1 MKIVKEFSRFAHEYN
16 RHNVIQSEV
25 AKRLVSM
32 LPKDNYKKILD
43 LGSGAGAVYRN
54 LIEHHIAVHEFIAF
68 DFSEEMLRLH
78 PNDNNIK
85 KICLD
90 FNQIDSFSSYRVHEF
105 DTIISASA
113 LQWSEN
119 LSDVLSSIAHLAD
132 EYYFAFFTAKTFS
145 TLHRTA
151 GIESPIY
158 TKESIERALKKFYD
172 YEMDEVA
179 YHLNFDSVHEM
190 FRYIK
195 RSGVSGG
202 TGQLSYKQMK
212 RLMHTYPLDYL
223 EFEVLFV
230 KAIPNIEKN
239 SFFQ

>member
-32 LPKDNYKKILD
+32 LAKDNYRKVLD
-43 LGSGAGAVYRN
+43 LGSGSGAVYKN
-54 LIEHHIAVHEFIAF
+54 MTEHHIHFNEFIAF
-68 DFSEEMLRLH
+68 DFSEEMLSLH
-78 PNDNNIK
+78 PSAGNIK

-90 FNQIDSFSSYRVHEF
+90 FNQTDSFESYANNEF
-105 DTIISASA
+105 DLVISASA

-119 LSDVLSSIAHLAD
+119 LSNVLSSISHLAP

-145 TLHRTA
+145 TLHQTA
-151 GIESPIY
+151 GIESPIH
-158 TKESIERALKKFYD
+158 TKESIENALKKYYD
-172 YEMDEVA
+172 YEMDEA
-179 YHLNFDSVHEM
+179 EYHLNFNSVHEM
-190 FRYIK
+190 LRYIK

-202 TGQLSYKQMK
+202 SGQLSYKQMK
-212 RLMHTYPLDYL
+212 QLMSMYPLEYL

-230 KAIPNIEKN
+230 KAIPKGL
-239 SFFQ
+239 

>member
-1 MKIVKEFSRFAHEYN
+1 MKIVKEFSRFAHEYD

-32 LPKDNYKKILD
+32 LPHENYKKMLD
-43 LGSGAGAVYRN
+43 LGSGSGAVYKN
-54 LIEHHIAVHEFIAF
+54 LIEHDIYVNEFIAF
-68 DFSEEMLRLH
+68 DFSEEMLQLH
-78 PNDNNIK
+78 PNDNTIEK
-85 KICLD
+85 VCLD
-90 FNQIDSFSSYRVHEF
+90 FNQIDSFLLYGDKEF

-119 LSDVLSSIAHLAD
+119 LSSVLSSISHLAH

-145 TLHRTA
+145 TLHKTA
-151 GIESPIY
+151 GIQSPIY
-158 TKESIERALKKFYD
+158 TKESIESALRKFYN
-172 YEMDEVA
+172 YEMDEA
-179 YHLNFDSVHEM
+179 EYHLNFDSVQEM

-202 TGQLSYKQMK
+202 SAQLSYKQMK
-212 RLMHTYPLDYL
+212 NVMNTYPLKYL

-230 KAIPNIEKN
+230 KARPK
-239 SFFQ
+239 SF

>member
-1 MKIVKEFSRFAHEYN
+1 MKIVKEFSRFAHEYDK
-16 RHNVIQSEV
+16 HNVIQSEV

-32 LPKDNYKKILD
+32 LPNKNYKKILD
-43 LGSGAGAVYRN
+43 LGSGSGAVYKN
-54 LIEHHIAVHEFIAF
+54 LIEHDICVNEFIAF

-78 PNDNNIK
+78 PNGHNLK

-90 FNQIDSFSSYRVHEF
+90 FNQMDSFSSYRDKEF

-113 LQWSEN
+113 LQWSKN
-119 LSDVLSSIAHLAD
+119 LSAVLSSISHLAH

-145 TLHRTA
+145 TLHKTA
-151 GIESPIY
+151 GIQSPIY
-158 TKESIERALKKFYD
+158 TKKSIESALKKFYD
-172 YEMDEVA
+172 YEIDEA
-179 YHLNFDSVHEM
+179 EYHLNFDSVQEM

-202 TGQLSYKQMK
+202 SGQLSYKQMK
-212 RLMHTYPLDYL
+212 HVMNTYPLEYL

-230 KAIPNIEKN
+230 KASPK
-239 SFFQ
+239 SL